1 VVTGG
6 ASPGS
11 FVAGGGDFFAKA
23 ADAIAAGIPRV
34 QRQTVEGQTHM
45 ADPR

>member
-1 VVTGG
+1 L
-6 ASPGS
+6 
-11 FVAGGGDFFAKA
+11 AKA
-23 ADAIAAGIPRV
+23 VDVIAAGIPRV

>member
-1 VVTGG
+1 MTMPNWL
-6 ASPGS
+6 AP
-11 FVAGGGDFFAKA
+11 FIRNIQKAGRRLRQ
-23 ADAIAAGIPRV
+23 AGIRRV